1 MKRFV
6 IVGLG
11 NFGSTVAREL
21 HRQGHEVVAVDRRRE
36 PVDAIADHVD
46 RAAVAD
52 GTVLDTLKRIGA
64 ADADVGIVS
73 TGDDISACVLATLAL
88 LDAGVKEV
96 VVKTISLEH
105 ARIMRRLGAS
115 DTVFPEHDSA
125 MDLAAKISDTAVLNY
140 MRLGGGFSIQE
151 MIVPDAWEGRT
162 LRDLALP
169 INFRI
174 SVVGVHDVLT
184 DRMSV
189 PPDPDVVL
197 KESDTLIVAGTRENL
212 HRVAQM
218 K

>member
-21 HRQGHEVVAVDRRRE
+21 HRHGHDVVAIDRLAG
-36 PVDAIADHVD
+36 PVEAIADSVS
-46 RAAVAD
+46 RAAIAD

-64 ADADVGIVS
+64 SDADVGIVS
-73 TGDDISACVLATLAL
+73 TGDDISACVLATMAL
-88 LDAGVKEV
+88 IDAGVSEV
-96 VVKTISLEH
+96 VVKTVSLEH
-105 ARIMRRLGAS
+105 ARIMKRLGAT

-125 MDLAAKISDTAVLNY
+125 MDLAAKLADTAVLNY

-151 MIVPDAWEGRT
+151 MVVPDAWEGRT
-162 LRDLALP
+162 LRDLGLP
-169 INFRI
+169 VNYRI